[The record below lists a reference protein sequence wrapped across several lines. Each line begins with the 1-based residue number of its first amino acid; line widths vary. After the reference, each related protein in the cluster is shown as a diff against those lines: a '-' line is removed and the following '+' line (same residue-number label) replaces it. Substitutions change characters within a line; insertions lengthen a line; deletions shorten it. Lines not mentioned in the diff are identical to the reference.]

1 MIRPVHSVATRV
13 LTGLGAI
20 VAGLVAIGY
29 AFIFSGIASPVPRDL
44 GTVVIPVEQGA
55 VPVYLSDGR
64 PAFVVRTADGVAV
77 VDARPP
83 LAPGEPGRLVAW
95 CAGVFVDRGTLTY
108 LADGT
113 LVTGSAPSGLIVYP
127 TRSAS
132 GDLIVASD
140 GHPAGVRTGEVVPFC
155 DPADAVA
162 HAPDAGEVFD
172 PSVAADEEPPGWVWL
187 EGSLVAIRGQ
197 VLLCDAGG
205 DCGTG
210 MVAHGIDPAKV
221 GIDGLDFDGLFLG
234 RVRDGAI
241 EELQYVAQPEDVP

>member
-1 MIRPVHSVATRV
+1 MPVAC
-13 LTGLGAI
+13 
-20 VAGLVAIGY
+20 
-29 AFIFSGIASPVPRDL
+29 
-44 GTVVIPVEQGA
+44 E
-55 VPVYLSDGR
+55 
-64 PAFVVRTADGVAV
+64 
-77 VDARPP
+77 AR
-83 LAPGEPGRLVAW
+83 RLVH
-95 CAGVFVDRGTLTY
+95 R
-108 LADGT
+108 
-113 LVTGSAPSGLIVYP
+113 P
-127 TRSAS
+127 
-132 GDLIVASD
+132 
-140 GHPAGVRTGEVVPFC
+140 E
-155 DPADAVA
+155 
-162 HAPDAGEVFD
+162 AGEIFD